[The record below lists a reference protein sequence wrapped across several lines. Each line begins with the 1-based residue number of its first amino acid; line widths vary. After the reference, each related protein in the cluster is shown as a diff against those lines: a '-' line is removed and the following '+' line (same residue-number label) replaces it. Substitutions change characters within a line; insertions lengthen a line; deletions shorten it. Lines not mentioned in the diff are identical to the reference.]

1 VNDTTLKTDIQ
12 AAHASHGVEAVA
24 VEAVNAAHRRSM
36 FKAREKIHP
45 KRANGKFRLVKW
57 IVMALTLTIYYVT
70 PWIRWDRGVGA
81 PDQAVLVDFAGER
94 FYFFFIELWPQ
105 EIYYITGLLVL
116 AAVALFL
123 FTAVAGRVWCGYAC
137 PQTVW
142 TDLFLVV
149 ERAVEGNRNERI
161 KLDRAPMSLGKF
173 RKRVTKHAVWLLIAL
188 ATGGAWVFYWHDAP
202 TLAKQLLDFAAP
214 LSAYAFIGILTAST
228 YLFGGHAREQV
239 CTYMCPWPRIQA
251 AMMDEET
258 ALVTYR
264 RDRGEPRGPHKKS
277 DSWQGRGD
285 CVDCRQCVAVC
296 PMGIDIRDGLQLEC
310 IQCALC
316 IDACDDIMTKV
327 GRPRGLIGYDTDLN
341 IARRLKGEPARFRF
355 VRIRTVAYAMI
366 LALVGAVMLYALAT
380 RKDLDLNVIHDRNP
394 TYVALSDGNI
404 RNAYTLKLLNKA
416 RLGRSIVVSAEGL
429 PGAVLTGIGLIETE
443 DGKVRVPV
451 DGDDLRSVR
460 VFITLPR
467 QAMSAESLPL
477 TFRVMPAAEG
487 GDVAE
492 VDTVFLG
499 PKP

>member
-1 VNDTTLKTDIQ
+1 VNDLALKTEIDR
-12 AAHASHGVEAVA
+12 AHASHGVEAVA
-24 VEAVNAAHRRSM
+24 VEAVNAASRRSL

-45 KRANGKFRLVKW
+45 KRVNGRFRMIKW
-57 IVMALTLTIYYVT
+57 IVMALTLAVYYVT
-70 PWIRWDRGVGA
+70 PWIRWDRGFGA
-81 PDQAVLVDFAGER
+81 PDQAVLVDFSSER

-161 KLDRAPMSLGKF
+161 KLDRAPMSFDKL
-173 RKRVTKHAVWLLIAL
+173 RKRVTKHTIWLLIAL

-202 TLAKQLLDFAAP
+202 TLAKQLLDFSAP
-214 LSAYAFIGILTAST
+214 VSAYVFIGILTTTT

-264 RDRGEPRGPHKKS
+264 RDRGEPRRPHKKG
-277 DSWQGRGD
+277 DTWQGRGD
-285 CVDCRQCVAVC
+285 CVDCRQCVAAC

-316 IDACDDIMTKV
+316 IDACDDIMAKV
-327 GRPRGLIGYDTDLN
+327 GRSRGLIAYDTDLN
-341 IARRLKGEPARFRF
+341 IARRQNGEPVRFRF
-355 VRIRTVAYAMI
+355 VRARTVAYTVI
-366 LALVGAVMLYALAT
+366 LAVVGGVMLYALTT
-380 RKDLDLNVIHDRNP
+380 RKDVDLNVIHDRNP
-394 TYVALSDGNI
+394 VYVALSDGNI
-404 RNAYTLKLLNKA
+404 RNAYTVKLLNKA
-416 RLGRSIVVSAEGL
+416 RLGRSIVLSIEGL
-429 PGAVLTGIGLIETE
+429 PNAVLGGIGLIEAD

-451 DGDDLRSVR
+451 DRDDLRSVR
-460 VFITLPR
+460 VFVTLPR
-467 QAMSAESLPL
+467 KDLTAESLPL
-477 TFRVMPAAEG
+477 TFRATPVQDG

-492 VDTVFLG
+492 AKTMFLG